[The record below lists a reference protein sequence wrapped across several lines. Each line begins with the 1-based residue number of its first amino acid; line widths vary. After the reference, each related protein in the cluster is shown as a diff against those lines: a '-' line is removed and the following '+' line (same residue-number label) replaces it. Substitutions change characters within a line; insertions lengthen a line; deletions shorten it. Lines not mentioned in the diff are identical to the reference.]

1 MLDLSVVIVNHKT
14 KDLVNRCLDSLFL
27 DATDSGLNFST
38 VVVDNASDDGLESLI
53 KEKFPAVKFMSLAQN
68 TGFGR
73 AQNTGIKAAPA
84 KHYFILNPD
93 TYFPPNQT
101 ALRRLFDFMEEH
113 PRVGVVGPKILYP
126 DGSLQY
132 SCYRFPSFWQPFF
145 SRTKF
150 GQSGLGQKINEWFLM
165 KDFDH
170 NTTSPVD
177 WVMGSAMLARHEAVE
192 RVGVFDENFWMYAE
206 DSDLCR
212 RMWEAGWPVYYLP
225 EVVVHHEHRR
235 GSASV
240 PGVFMALLKNKLSRI
255 HLLSW
260 LKYNWKWRNN
270 KKYYEPLP

>member
-53 KEKFPAVKFMSLAQN
+53 KEKFPAVKFVSLAQN

-84 KHYFILNPD
+84 KHYFILNPILIFRP
-93 TYFPPNQT
+93 TKKPCAAYSILWKNIRAWVWWVLKFYIPT
-101 ALRRLFDFMEEH
+101 ARSNIPAIVFRLFGSRFLA
-113 PRVGVVGPKILYP
+113 GPNSARAVWVK
-126 DGSLQY
+126 
-132 SCYRFPSFWQPFF
+132 
-145 SRTKF
+145 
-150 GQSGLGQKINEWFLM
+150 KINEWFLM

-240 PGVFMALLKNKLSRI
+240 PGVFMALLKINCRAFI
-255 HLLSW
+255 F
-260 LKYNWKWRNN
+260 
-270 KKYYEPLP
+270 